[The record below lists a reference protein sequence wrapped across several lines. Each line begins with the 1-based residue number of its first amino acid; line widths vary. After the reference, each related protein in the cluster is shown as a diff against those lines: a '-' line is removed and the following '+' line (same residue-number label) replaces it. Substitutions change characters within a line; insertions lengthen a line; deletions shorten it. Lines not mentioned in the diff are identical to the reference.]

1 MDASFLLRVIDSLFR
16 DQTTSTSV
24 LPYSRLDIL
33 HTSYFNLYIY
43 IYIYTAFIS
52 LLANAN
58 MLLTPSQVSVMISS
72 AIGM

>member
-33 HTSYFNLYIY
+33 HISYFNLYIH
-43 IYIYTAFIS
+43 TTFSSS
-52 LLANAN
+52 LSNAN